1 MSYRYLMPSI
11 GMRKLYW
18 LITPQLLAQALKIGR
33 DKLFN
38 ILKENNLLIRPK
50 HRYTKSN
57 EISSPVP

>member
-50 HRYTKSN
+50 HRYTKPN